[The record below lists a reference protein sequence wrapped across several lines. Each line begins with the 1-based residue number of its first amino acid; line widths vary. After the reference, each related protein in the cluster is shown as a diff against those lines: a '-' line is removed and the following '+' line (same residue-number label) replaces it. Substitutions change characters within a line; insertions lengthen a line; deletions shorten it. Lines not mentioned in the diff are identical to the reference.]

1 MFEISEHNGGDEA
14 VADSLGGSGYGPV
27 EWD

>member
-1 MFEISEHNGGDEA
+1 MFEITEHNGGDDEA
-14 VADSLGGSGYGPV
+14 TDSLGGSGYGPV

>member
-1 MFEISEHNGGDEA
+1 MFEIAEHNGGDDEA
-14 VADSLGGSGYGPV
+14 TDSLGRTGYGPV